1 VLGVFVYHSLQP
13 FSDHGWH
20 VTNDR
25 PSQVVEA
32 LLSFVDPWGIAFF
45 FLIAGA
51 SAFLA
56 LGWRTPRRYLA
67 ERVMRLLVPL
77 VVAYL
82 VLCPV
87 MAFIEARHAGE
98 YTGSF
103 VAGVPLFFEDVASNL
118 RSTVFHPL
126 LVPRTYHLWFVVFLL
141 WFALLGLPVFVW
153 LRGAGGR
160 RVSAW
165 LRERARRRGSTLLLA
180 VPISVAPLAILPLWP
195 EAEDWGSFAYL
206 FGFFVAGGVLLS
218 DPRLTAA
225 VRRDVL
231 PALGTAVAA
240 AAAILLTGVPD
251 LIEAFEDDPSYSWA
265 YVWSYF
271 AVTVMA
277 WSLVQFLLGWGLR
290 ATSFERPLPP
300 LVAAAAMPFF
310 IVHQPVVMAV
320 AYVVVRWDAPVIV
333 EWTVIAS
340 VSFAVSAALAVGLA
354 RLPVVS
360 TLFGVK
366 RPAR

>member
-1 VLGVFVYHSLQP
+1 
-13 FSDHGWH
+13 
-20 VTNDR
+20 
-25 PSQVVEA
+25 
-32 LLSFVDPWGIAFF
+32 
-45 FLIAGA
+45 
-51 SAFLA
+51 
-56 LGWRTPRRYLA
+56 
-67 ERVMRLLVPL
+67 
-77 VVAYL
+77 
-82 VLCPV
+82 
-87 MAFIEARHAGE
+87 
-98 YTGSF
+98 

-118 RSTVFHPL
+118 RNTVFHPL
-126 LVPRTYHLWFVVFLL
+126 LVPSTYHLWFVVFLL
-141 WFALLGLPVFVW
+141 WFALLGLPVFLW
-153 LRGAGGR
+153 LRGPGGR

-165 LRERARRRGSTLLLA
+165 LGERARRRGSTLLFA

-218 DPRLTAA
+218 EPRLTAA

-240 AAAILLTGVPD
+240 AAAILLSGVPD
-251 LIEAFEDDPSYSWA
+251 LIEAFDDDPSYSWA

-271 AVTVMA
+271 AVAVMA
-277 WSLVQFLLGWGLR
+277 WALVQFLLGWGMR
-290 ATSFERPLPP
+290 AKRFERPLPP
-300 LVAAAAMPFF
+300 QVAAAAMPFF

-320 AYVVVRWDAPVIV
+320 AYLVVRWDAPVIV
-333 EWTVIAS
+333 EWSVIAS
-340 VSFAVSAALAVGLA
+340 ISFAVSAALAVGLA